1 MIKDRVKYYGRDDWA
16 YGHNMQKIE
25 KIAIPKIEDIDIND
39 AIEYYEIKKYFDDD
53 ITSPQWSFDDKKRYK
68 EKSIKLF
75 SLSMKY
81 FNSLTDDNILDAY
94 NIVDILYRES
104 FWELFNKCKLYKQI
118 SDNAFKVI
126 IESENCHPFL
136 FLPYKD
142 IVNKYDCTIGEYL
155 INSVYGTGV
164 IIHFY
169 EQEFSNIEKINL
181 PKSITGEKIVTCID
195 NYIKSEHPNPNDLM
209 SIFMMQESKNFP
221 IDDSIRLSAKRR
233 YDEEIKK
240 LSVNGIWYKYGLEIS
255 FDDNLDAVCKCS
267 KEGNILKYKYN
278 LQYLQDTLEN
288 PDILNNFIYVFEFVD
303 FQMRCLAVSSKH
315 GGSIF
320 ERLTMKATLKDY
332 IADTVFNL
340 KNGTANLQIK
350 TYYEFLKSKNIRLEN
365 VIEWFFTKYLQEE
378 FQVPEMKISLPNE
391 NSTYY
396 EKCCLIIPTIDSIIK
411 QFSSFVKDG
420 KIDFEL
426 VGMSTKPIKFEN
438 IPSLING
445 KYVCDGNEE
454 CNNLT
459 YLLFSNQCLL
469 SFNNKTLNEGKEYES
484 FTDLITHENIKYDDY
499 ENFQKNT
506 LDTLISKGIIEI
518 SKNGFIVIRDTKT
531 VAILNQIYNFEV
543 INKYDFHSM
552 FHDKID
558 ELVNNGILR
567 EYSSLLSIPEINYF
581 NYLLNRSEYRNGLE
595 IRNRYIHGNQQVLAN
610 ENIDKENYMILLR
623 IIIILIIK
631 INDEFCILDKQKQN
645 KKKV

>member
-25 KIAIPKIEDIDIND
+25 KITIPKIEDIDIND
-39 AIEYYEIKKYFDDD
+39 AIEYYEIKKYFDDE

-68 EKSIKLF
+68 EKSLKLF
-75 SLSMKY
+75 SLSMKF

-94 NIVDILYRES
+94 NTIDILYRES
-104 FWELFNKCKLYKQI
+104 FWEMFNKCKLYKQI
-118 SDNAFKVI
+118 SDTAFKTI

-155 INSVYGTGV
+155 INSVYGAGV
-164 IIHFY
+164 IIHSY
-169 EQEFSNIEKINL
+169 EQDFSNIEKINL
-181 PKSITGEKIVTCID
+181 PKSITGEKIVSCI
-195 NYIKSEHPNPNDLM
+195 NNFIKSEHPNLNDLM

-221 IDDSIRLSAKRR
+221 INDSIRLSAKRR
-233 YDEEIKK
+233 YNEEIKK
-240 LSVNGIWYKYGLEIS
+240 LFANSKGFEYGFELS
-255 FDDNLDAVCKCS
+255 FVENIDKIYRLS
-267 KEGNILKYKYN
+267 KEGNISKIEYN

-320 ERLTMKATLKDY
+320 ERLTMQDTLKDY
-332 IADTVFNL
+332 IADSTFNFINEL
-340 KNGTANLQIK
+340 ANAQIMA
-350 TYYEFLKSKNIRLEN
+350 YYEFLKRKNIRLEN

-378 FQVPEMKISLPNE
+378 FQVPEMKISLPSE

-396 EKCCLIIPTIDSIIK
+396 EKCCLIIPAFDSIIK
-411 QFSSFVKDG
+411 QFSFFVKDG

-438 IPSLING
+438 IPSLIER
-445 KYVCDGNEE
+445 KYVCAGNEE
-454 CNNLT
+454 CDKLS
-459 YLLFSNQCLL
+459 YLLFSDQCLL
-469 SFNNKTLNEGKEYES
+469 SYNRKVSNKEYDS
-484 FTDLITHENIKYDDY
+484 FIDLITKENIKYEDF
-499 ENFQKNT
+499 EKFQQNQ
-506 LDTLISKGIIEI
+506 LDTLIDKKIIKI
-518 SKNGFIVIRDTKT
+518 SENGFLIISDKLMVN
-531 VAILNQIYNFEV
+531 ILKQIYYREV
-543 INKYDFHSM
+543 INKYDTQKPYHKRIE
-552 FHDKID
+552 DLTNEGLLK
-558 ELVNNGILR
+558 

-595 IRNRYIHGNQQVLAN
+595 IRNRYIHGNQQVLAD
-610 ENIDKENYMILLR
+610 EKIDKTNYMILLR
-623 IIIILIIK
+623 IFIILIIK

-645 KKKV
+645 NKKV

>member
-53 ITSPQWSFDDKKRYK
+53 ITSPQWSVDDKKEYK
-68 EKSIKLF
+68 EKSLKLF
-75 SLSMKY
+75 SLSMKF
-81 FNSLTDDNILDAY
+81 FNSLTEDNILDTY
-94 NIVDILYRES
+94 NAVDILYRES
-104 FWELFNKCKLYKQI
+104 FWEMFNKCKLYKQI
-118 SDNAFKVI
+118 SDTAFKTI

-142 IVNKYDCTIGEYL
+142 IVNKYDSIIGKYL
-155 INSVYGTGV
+155 INSIYGAGV
-164 IIHFY
+164 IIHSY
-169 EQEFSNIEKINL
+169 EQDFSNIEKINL
-181 PKSITGEKIVTCID
+181 PKSITGEKIVSCI
-195 NYIKSEHPNPNDLM
+195 NNFIKSEHPNLNDLM

-221 IDDSIRLSAKRR
+221 INDSIRLSAKRR
-233 YDEEIKK
+233 YNEEIKK
-240 LSVNGIWYKYGLEIS
+240 LFANSKGFELS
-255 FDDNLDAVCKCS
+255 FVENIDKIYRLS
-267 KEGNILKYKYN
+267 KEGNISKIEYN

-320 ERLTMKATLKDY
+320 ERLTMKDTLKDY
-332 IADTVFNL
+332 IADSTFNFINEL
-340 KNGTANLQIK
+340 ANAQIMA
-350 TYYEFLKSKNIRLEN
+350 YYEFLKGKNIRLEN

-378 FQVPEMKISLPNE
+378 FQVPEMKISLPSE

-396 EKCCLIIPTIDSIIK
+396 EKCCLIIPAFDSIIK
-411 QFSSFVKDG
+411 QFSFFVKDG

-438 IPSLING
+438 IPSLIER
-445 KYVCDGNEE
+445 KYVCAGNEE
-454 CNNLT
+454 CDKLS
-459 YLLFSNQCLL
+459 YLLFSDQCLL
-469 SFNNKTLNEGKEYES
+469 SYNRKVSNKEYDS
-484 FTDLITHENIKYDDY
+484 FIDLITKENIKYEDF
-499 ENFQKNT
+499 EKFQQNQ
-506 LDTLISKGIIEI
+506 LDTLIDKKIIKI
-518 SKNGFIVIRDTKT
+518 SENGFLIISDKLMVN
-531 VAILNQIYNFEV
+531 ILKQIYYREV
-543 INKYDFHSM
+543 INKYDTQKPYHKRIE
-552 FHDKID
+552 DLTNEGLLK
-558 ELVNNGILR
+558 

-595 IRNRYIHGNQQVLAN
+595 IRNRYIHGNQQVLAD
-610 ENIDKENYMILLR
+610 EKIDKTNYMILLR
-623 IIIILIIK
+623 IFIILIIK

-645 KKKV
+645 NKKV

>member
-25 KIAIPKIEDIDIND
+25 KITIPKIEDIDIND
-39 AIEYYEIKKYFDDD
+39 AIEYYEIKKYFDDE

-68 EKSIKLF
+68 EKSLKLF
-75 SLSMKY
+75 SLSMKF

-94 NIVDILYRES
+94 NTIDILYRES
-104 FWELFNKCKLYKQI
+104 FWEMFNKCKLYKQI
-118 SDNAFKVI
+118 SDTAFKTI

-155 INSVYGTGV
+155 INSVYGAGV
-164 IIHFY
+164 IIHSY
-169 EQEFSNIEKINL
+169 EQDFSNIEKINL
-181 PKSITGEKIVTCID
+181 PKSITGEKIVSC
-195 NYIKSEHPNPNDLM
+195 NNNFIKSEHPNLNDLM

-221 IDDSIRLSAKRR
+221 INDSIRLSAKRR
-233 YDEEIKK
+233 YNEEIKK
-240 LSVNGIWYKYGLEIS
+240 LFANSKGFEYGFKLS
-255 FDDNLDAVCKCS
+255 FVENIDKIYRLS
-267 KEGNILKYKYN
+267 KEGNISKIEYN

-320 ERLTMKATLKDY
+320 ERLTMQDTLKDY
-332 IADTVFNL
+332 IADSTFNFINEL
-340 KNGTANLQIK
+340 ANAQIMA
-350 TYYEFLKSKNIRLEN
+350 YYEFLKRKNIRLEN

-378 FQVPEMKISLPNE
+378 FQVPEMKISLPSE

-396 EKCCLIIPTIDSIIK
+396 EKCCLIIPAFDSIIK
-411 QFSSFVKDG
+411 QFSFFVKDG

-438 IPSLING
+438 IPSLIER
-445 KYVCDGNEE
+445 KYVCAGNEE
-454 CNNLT
+454 CDKLS
-459 YLLFSNQCLL
+459 YLLFSDQCLL
-469 SFNNKTLNEGKEYES
+469 SYNRKVSNKEYDS
-484 FTDLITHENIKYDDY
+484 FIDLITKENIKYEDF
-499 ENFQKNT
+499 EKFQQNQ
-506 LDTLISKGIIEI
+506 LDTLIDKKIIKI
-518 SKNGFIVIRDTKT
+518 SENGFLIISDKLMVN
-531 VAILNQIYNFEV
+531 ILKQIYYREV
-543 INKYDFHSM
+543 INKYDTQKPYHKRIE
-552 FHDKID
+552 DLTNEGLLK
-558 ELVNNGILR
+558 

-595 IRNRYIHGNQQVLAN
+595 IRNRYIHGNQQVLAD
-610 ENIDKENYMILLR
+610 EKIDKTNYMILLR
-623 IIIILIIK
+623 IFIILIIK

-645 KKKV
+645 NKKV

>member
-1 MIKDRVKYYGRDDWA
+1 MTEERVKYYGRDDWA

-25 KIAIPKIEDIDIND
+25 KITIPKIEDIDIND
-39 AIEYYEIKKYFDDD
+39 AIEYYEIKKYFDDN
-53 ITSPQWSFDDKKRYK
+53 ITSPRWSVDCKKEYK

-94 NIVDILYRES
+94 NTVDILYGES

-126 IESENCHPFL
+126 IESKNCQPYL
-136 FLPYKD
+136 FLIYKD
-142 IVNKYDCTIGEYL
+142 IVNKYDSIIGEYL
-155 INSVYGTGV
+155 INSIYGAGV

-169 EQEFSNIEKINL
+169 EQDFSNIKKINL
-181 PKSITGEKIVTCID
+181 PQSITGEKIVSCID
-195 NYIKSEHPNPNDLM
+195 NYIKSEHPKLNDLM
-209 SIFMMQESKNFP
+209 SIFMMQESKKFP

-233 YDEEIKK
+233 YDEEMKK
-240 LSVNGIWYKYGLEIS
+240 LFANSKGFEYGFKLS
-255 FDDNLDAVCKCS
+255 FVENIDNICRLS
-267 KEGNILKYKYN
+267 KEGYISKIEYN

-320 ERLTMKATLKDY
+320 ERLTIKDTLKDY
-332 IADTVFNL
+332 IADSTFNFINKL
-340 KNGTANLQIK
+340 ANAQILA
-350 TYYEFLKSKNIRLEN
+350 YYEFLKGKNIRLEN

-378 FQVPEMKISLPNE
+378 FQVPEMKISLPSE
-391 NSTYY
+391 GSTYY
-396 EKCCLIIPTIDSIIK
+396 EKCCLIIPAFDSIIK
-411 QFSSFVKDG
+411 QFSFFVKDG

-438 IPSLING
+438 IPNLIER
-445 KYVCDGNEE
+445 KYVCAGNEE
-454 CNNLT
+454 CDKLS
-459 YLLFSNQCLL
+459 YLLFSDQCLL
-469 SFNNKTLNEGKEYES
+469 SYNRKVSNKKYDS
-484 FTDLITHENIKYDDY
+484 FVDLIIHENIKYDDY
-499 ENFQKNT
+499 ENFQKVN
-506 LDTLISKGIIEI
+506 LDALISKGIIEI
-518 SKNGFIVIRDTKT
+518 SKNGFIVIKDEIA
-531 VAILNQIYNFEV
+531 VAILKEIYIFDV
-543 INKYDFHSM
+543 INKYDLNSLFHA
-552 FHDKID
+552 KID
-558 ELVNNGILR
+558 ELVNKGILR

-595 IRNRYIHGNQQVLAN
+595 IRNRYIHGNQQVLAD
-610 ENIDKENYMILLR
+610 EKIDKTNYMILLR
-623 IIIILIIK
+623 IFIILIIK

-645 KKKV
+645 NKKV

>member
-25 KIAIPKIEDIDIND
+25 KITIPKIEDIDIND
-39 AIEYYEIKKYFDDD
+39 AIEYYEIKKYFDDE

-68 EKSIKLF
+68 EKSLKLF
-75 SLSMKY
+75 SLSMKF

-94 NIVDILYRES
+94 NTIDILYRES
-104 FWELFNKCKLYKQI
+104 FWEMFNKCKLYKQI
-118 SDNAFKVI
+118 SDTAFKTI
-126 IESENCHPFL
+126 IESENCHLFL

-155 INSVYGTGV
+155 INSVYGAGV

-169 EQEFSNIEKINL
+169 EQDFSNIEKINL
-181 PKSITGEKIVTCID
+181 PKSITGEKIISCIE
-195 NYIKSEHPNPNDLM
+195 NYIKSEHPNLNDLK
-209 SIFMMQESKNFP
+209 SIFMMQESKKFP

-233 YDEEIKK
+233 YDEEMKK
-240 LSVNGIWYKYGLEIS
+240 LFANSKGFEYGFELSFVENIDEIYRLS
-255 FDDNLDAVCKCS
+255 N
-267 KEGNILKYKYN
+267 EGNISKIEYN

-303 FQMRCLAVSSKH
+303 LQMRCSAVSSKH

-320 ERLTMKATLKDY
+320 ERLTMKDTRKDY
-332 IADTVFNL
+332 IADSTFNFINKL
-340 KNGTANLQIK
+340 ANAQIM
-350 TYYEFLKSKNIRLEN
+350 TYYEFLKGKNIRLEN

-378 FQVPEMKISLPNE
+378 FQVPEMKISLPSE

-396 EKCCLIIPTIDSIIK
+396 EKCCLIIPAFDSIIK
-411 QFSSFVKDG
+411 QFSFFVKDG

-438 IPSLING
+438 IPSLIER
-445 KYVCDGNEE
+445 KYVCAGNEE
-454 CNNLT
+454 CDKLS
-459 YLLFSNQCLL
+459 YLLFSDQCLL
-469 SFNNKTLNEGKEYES
+469 SYNRKVSNKEYDS
-484 FTDLITHENIKYDDY
+484 FIDLITKENIKYEDF
-499 ENFQKNT
+499 EKFQQNQ
-506 LDTLISKGIIEI
+506 LDTLIDKKIIKI
-518 SKNGFIVIRDTKT
+518 SENGCLIISDKLMVN
-531 VAILNQIYNFEV
+531 ILKQIYYHEV
-543 INKYDFHSM
+543 INKYDTPKPYHKRIE
-552 FHDKID
+552 DLTNEGLLK
-558 ELVNNGILR
+558 G
-567 EYSSLLSIPEINYF
+567 YSSLLSIPEINYF

-610 ENIDKENYMILLR
+610 EKLDRTNYMILLR
-623 IIIILIIK
+623 IFIILIIK

-645 KKKV
+645 DKKV

>member
-25 KIAIPKIEDIDIND
+25 KITIPKIEDIDIND
-39 AIEYYEIKKYFDDD
+39 AIEYYEIKKYFDDE

-68 EKSIKLF
+68 EKSLKLF
-75 SLSMKY
+75 SLSMKF

-94 NIVDILYRES
+94 NTIDILYRES
-104 FWELFNKCKLYKQI
+104 FWEMFNKCKLYKQI
-118 SDNAFKVI
+118 SDTAFKTI

-155 INSVYGTGV
+155 INSVYGAGV
-164 IIHFY
+164 IIHSY
-169 EQEFSNIEKINL
+169 EQDFSNIEKINL
-181 PKSITGEKIVTCID
+181 PKSITGEKIVSCI
-195 NYIKSEHPNPNDLM
+195 NNFIKSEHPNLNDLM

-221 IDDSIRLSAKRR
+221 INDSIRLSAKRR
-233 YDEEIKK
+233 YNEEIKK
-240 LSVNGIWYKYGLEIS
+240 LFANSKGFEYGFELS
-255 FDDNLDAVCKCS
+255 FVENIDKIYRLS
-267 KEGNILKYKYN
+267 KEGNISKIEYN

-320 ERLTMKATLKDY
+320 ERLTMQDTLKDY
-332 IADTVFNL
+332 IADSTFNFINEL
-340 KNGTANLQIK
+340 ANAQIMA
-350 TYYEFLKSKNIRLEN
+350 YYEFLKRKNIRLEN

-378 FQVPEMKISLPNE
+378 FQVPEMKISLPSE

-396 EKCCLIIPTIDSIIK
+396 EKCCLIIPAFDSIIK
-411 QFSSFVKDG
+411 QFSFFVKDG

-438 IPSLING
+438 IPSLIER
-445 KYVCDGNEE
+445 KYVCAGNEE
-454 CNNLT
+454 CDKLS
-459 YLLFSNQCLL
+459 YLLFSDQCLL
-469 SFNNKTLNEGKEYES
+469 SYNRKVSNKEYDS
-484 FTDLITHENIKYDDY
+484 FIDIITKENIKYEDF
-499 ENFQKNT
+499 EKFQQNQ
-506 LDTLISKGIIEI
+506 LDTLIDKKIIKI
-518 SKNGFIVIRDTKT
+518 SENGFLIISDKLMVN
-531 VAILNQIYNFEV
+531 ILKQIYYREV
-543 INKYDFHSM
+543 INKYDTQKPYHKRIE
-552 FHDKID
+552 DLTNEGLLK
-558 ELVNNGILR
+558 

-595 IRNRYIHGNQQVLAN
+595 IRNRYIHGNQQVLAD
-610 ENIDKENYMILLR
+610 EKIDKTNYMILLR
-623 IIIILIIK
+623 IFIILIIK

-645 KKKV
+645 NKKV

>member
-25 KIAIPKIEDIDIND
+25 KITIPKIEDIDIND
-39 AIEYYEIKKYFDDD
+39 AIEYYEIKKYFDDE

-68 EKSIKLF
+68 EKSLKLF
-75 SLSMKY
+75 SLSMKF

-94 NIVDILYRES
+94 NTIDILYRES
-104 FWELFNKCKLYKQI
+104 FWEMFNKCKLYKQI
-118 SDNAFKVI
+118 SDTAFKTI

-155 INSVYGTGV
+155 INSVYGAGV
-164 IIHFY
+164 IIHSY
-169 EQEFSNIEKINL
+169 EQDFSNIEKINL
-181 PKSITGEKIVTCID
+181 PKSITGEKIVSC
-195 NYIKSEHPNPNDLM
+195 NNNFIKSEHPNLNDLM

-221 IDDSIRLSAKRR
+221 INDSIRLSAKRR
-233 YDEEIKK
+233 YNEEIKK
-240 LSVNGIWYKYGLEIS
+240 LFANSKGFEYGFELS
-255 FDDNLDAVCKCS
+255 FVENIDKIYRLS
-267 KEGNILKYKYN
+267 KEGNISKIEYN

-320 ERLTMKATLKDY
+320 ERLTMQDTLKDY
-332 IADTVFNL
+332 IADSTFNFINEL
-340 KNGTANLQIK
+340 ANAQIMA
-350 TYYEFLKSKNIRLEN
+350 YYEFLKRKNIRLEN

-378 FQVPEMKISLPNE
+378 FQVPEMKISLPSE

-396 EKCCLIIPTIDSIIK
+396 EKCCLIIPAFDSIIK
-411 QFSSFVKDG
+411 QFSFFVKDG

-438 IPSLING
+438 IPSLIER
-445 KYVCDGNEE
+445 KYVCAGNEE
-454 CNNLT
+454 CDKLS
-459 YLLFSNQCLL
+459 YLLFSDQCLL
-469 SFNNKTLNEGKEYES
+469 SYNRKVSNKEYDS
-484 FTDLITHENIKYDDY
+484 FIDLITKENIKYEDF
-499 ENFQKNT
+499 EKFQQNQ
-506 LDTLISKGIIEI
+506 LDTLIDKKIIKI
-518 SKNGFIVIRDTKT
+518 SENGFLIISDKLMVN
-531 VAILNQIYNFEV
+531 ILKQIYYREV
-543 INKYDFHSM
+543 INKYDTQKPYHKRIE
-552 FHDKID
+552 DLTNEGLLK
-558 ELVNNGILR
+558 

-595 IRNRYIHGNQQVLAN
+595 IRNRYIHGNQQVLAD
-610 ENIDKENYMILLR
+610 EKIDKTNYMILLR
-623 IIIILIIK
+623 IFIILIIK

-645 KKKV
+645 NKKV

>member
-25 KIAIPKIEDIDIND
+25 KIAIPIIEDIDIND
-39 AIEYYEIKKYFDDD
+39 AIEYYEIKRYFDDN
-53 ITSPQWSFDDKKRYK
+53 ITSPQWSVDGKIEYK

-75 SLSMKY
+75 SLSMKF
-81 FNSLTDDNILDAY
+81 FNSLTDDNILDIY
-94 NIVDILYRES
+94 NTVDILYRKS
-104 FWELFNKCKLYKQI
+104 FWEMFDKCKLYKKI
-118 SDNAFKVI
+118 SDNVFKEI
-126 IESENCHPFL
+126 IESKNCQPFL

-169 EQEFSNIEKINL
+169 EQDFSNIEKIYL
-181 PKSITGEKIVTCID
+181 PKSITGEKIVTSID
-195 NYIKSEHPNPNDLM
+195 NYIKSEHPNPNNLM
-209 SIFMMQESKNFP
+209 SIFMMQESKKFP

-240 LSVNGIWYKYGLEIS
+240 LTANSKGVKYGFELSLVEEL
-255 FDDNLDAVCKCS
+255 DDFYSYENN
-267 KEGNILKYKYN
+267 GNFVIIKYN
-278 LQYLQDTLEN
+278 LHFLNEMLQN
-288 PDILNNFIYVFEFVD
+288 PDILNNFIYLFDFVD
-303 FQMRCLAVSSKH
+303 EQMRCSTVSSKH
-315 GGSIF
+315 SGILP
-320 ERLTMKATLKDY
+320 ERLAMKDTKKDY
-332 IADTVFNL
+332 IADTVFNF
-340 KNGTANLQIK
+340 KNGIANSQIK

-378 FQVPEMKISLPNE
+378 FQVPEMKISVPSE
-391 NSTYY
+391 GSTYY
-396 EKCCLIIPTIDSIIK
+396 EKCCLIIPAIDSIIK
-411 QFSSFVKDG
+411 QFSFFVKDG

-438 IPSLING
+438 IPSLINE
-445 KYVCDGNEE
+445 KYVCAGNEE
-454 CNNLT
+454 CNNLSN
-459 YLLFSNQCLL
+459 LLFSNQCLL
-469 SFNNKTLNEGKEYES
+469 SFNNKTLKEGKEYES
-484 FTDLITHENIKYDDY
+484 FTDLIMHENIKYDDY
-499 ENFQKNT
+499 ENFQKGY
-506 LDTLISKGIIEI
+506 LDALMSKGIIEI
-518 SKNGFIVIRDTKT
+518 SKKGFIVIKDEIT
-531 VAILNQIYNFEV
+531 VAILKEIYYFDV
-543 INKYDFHSM
+543 INKYDSNSL

-558 ELVNNGILR
+558 ELVNKGILR

-610 ENIDKENYMILLR
+610 EKLDKTNYMILLR
-623 IIIILIIK
+623 IFIILIIK

-645 KKKV
+645 NKKV

>member
-1 MIKDRVKYYGRDDWA
+1 MTEERVKYYGRDDWA

-25 KIAIPKIEDIDIND
+25 KITIPKIEDIDIND
-39 AIEYYEIKKYFDDD
+39 AIEYYEIKRYFDDN
-53 ITSPQWSFDDKKRYK
+53 ITSPRWSVDCKKEYK

-75 SLSMKY
+75 SLSMKF
-81 FNSLTDDNILDAY
+81 FNSLTDDNILNTY
-94 NIVDILYRES
+94 NAVDILYRES
-104 FWELFNKCKLYKQI
+104 FWEMFNKCKLYNQI
-118 SDNAFKVI
+118 SDNAFKTI

-169 EQEFSNIEKINL
+169 EQDFSNIEKIYL
-181 PKSITGEKIVTCID
+181 PESITGEKIVTCID
-195 NYIKSEHPNPNDLM
+195 NYIKSEHPNPKDLM
-209 SIFMMQESKNFP
+209 SIYMMQESKKFP
-221 IDDSIRLSAKRR
+221 IDDSIRLSAKRK
-233 YDEEIKK
+233 YNEEMKK
-240 LSVNGIWYKYGLEIS
+240 LFVNSKGFEYGFELS
-255 FDDNLDAVCKCS
+255 FVENIDNICRLS
-267 KEGNILKYKYN
+267 KEGYISKIEYN
-278 LQYLQDTLEN
+278 VKYLQDTLEK

-303 FQMRCLAVSSKH
+303 LQMRCLAVSSKH

-320 ERLTMKATLKDY
+320 ERLTMKDTLKDY
-332 IADTVFNL
+332 IADSTFNFINEL
-340 KNGTANLQIK
+340 ANAQIMA
-350 TYYEFLKSKNIRLEN
+350 YYEFLKEKNIRLEN

-378 FQVPEMKISLPNE
+378 FQAPEMKISLPSE
-391 NSTYY
+391 SSTYY
-396 EKCCLIIPTIDSIIK
+396 EKCCLIIPAFDSIIK
-411 QFSSFVKDG
+411 QFSFFVKDG

-438 IPSLING
+438 IPSLINE
-445 KYVCDGNEE
+445 KYVCAENGE
-454 CNNLT
+454 CNNLSN
-459 YLLFSNQCLL
+459 LLFSNQCSLR
-469 SFNNKTLNEGKEYES
+469 FNNKTLNECKEYES
-484 FTDLITHENIKYDDY
+484 FTDLIMHENIKYDDY
-499 ENFQKNT
+499 ENYQKDI

-518 SKNGFIVIRDTKT
+518 SNGFIVIKDAKT
-531 VAILNQIYNFEV
+531 VAILREIYNFDV
-543 INKYDFHSM
+543 INKYDFHSI

-595 IRNRYIHGNQQVLAN
+595 IRNRYIHGNQQVLSN
-610 ENIDKENYMILLR
+610 EKLDKTNYMILLR
-623 IIIILIIK
+623 IFIILIIK